1 VKMTTL
7 LNRDLSAAV
16 AALGHTDMILVG
28 DAGCPMP
35 AGAQP
40 IDLAVRPGLPTVP
53 DLLQAL
59 VSELGVEAYYVAI
72 EMEDANPE
80 GWASCER
87 LMPSVERRAVPHADL
102 MRLAGVRYAV
112 RTGDVRRYG
121 NVILVSGPA
130 PQVMA

>member
-1 VKMTTL
+1 MKTTML
-7 LNRDLSAAV
+7 LNRDLSTAV
-16 AALGHTDMILVG
+16 AALGHTEVILVG
-28 DAGCPMP
+28 DAGCPLP

-53 DLLQAL
+53 DVLQAL
-59 VSELGVEAYYVAI
+59 VSELGVETYCVAI
-72 EMEDANPE
+72 EMEDASPE
-80 GWASCER
+80 IWASCER

-102 MRLAGVRYAV
+102 MRLPGIRYAV

-130 PQVMA
+130 PQRPT